1 MVTRNVSVR
10 FNQKLQ
16 YWSRLVGKII
26 QPLMQLIKPKVEIP
40 FTFLKINRENSSSS
54 EFILRTQDRL

>member
-10 FNQKLQ
+10 FNRKLQ

-54 EFILRTQDRL
+54 EFILQTQDRL